1 MAPSD
6 FHNMNPMTSMYN
18 PKIFPDNYQSLPHF
32 SDDTSYTHM
41 GMIEV
46 NNAKFDQQHYAT
58 SPKTMK
64 DSQL

>member
-1 MAPSD
+1 
-6 FHNMNPMTSMYN
+6 MNPMTSMYN
-18 PKIFPDNYQSLPHF
+18 PKIFPENYQSLPHF

-46 NNAKFDQQHYAT
+46 NTKYDQQPPQHYAT
-58 SPKTMK
+58 ASPKMK